1 MSSSLENNLTPA
13 EIMREAW
20 YAHRTFVYYEPHLKQ
35 KQFHDLGKTA
45 RERLFL
51 AGNRTGK
58 TYGGAIEVCM
68 HLSGVYPE
76 DWSGYRFD
84 KPIIA
89 WAIGVS
95 NETVRSTLQQYYI
108 GDPKAETPGGLA
120 PAIILSTTM
129 RRGLADAVDTVR
141 VRHSSGGQSILCFKS
156 YQQGREALQGARV
169 DLIHC
174 DEEPPHSLYMELLM
188 RLMSVDGVSD
198 PGMMM
203 ITATPLLGMTNT
215 ILRFTN
221 EDEAREGEALNGRG
235 FVQAGWND
243 NPYLQDAEKQQL
255 RKSMAPHELE
265 AREKGIPSLGSGMV
279 YPVAESAITCNPFEI
294 PEFWPRVYG
303 LDFGW
308 TAPTAAL
315 FGAHDRD
322 NDVIYFYGEYALA
335 ELTPQQHASNLLKLG
350 ADWIPGVFDP
360 SGLQSSIKDGDKL
373 AQVYHDVG
381 LIYLYKADNAKEAGI
396 AKTLTRMQN
405 GQLKLFNTLSQ
416 TLKEL
421 RIYGRDENG
430 IVRKGNDHLMD
441 CMRYVV
447 MSGLG
452 LARPQRLPRTF
463 DSIRYQG
470 GGYL

>member
-1 MSSSLENNLTPA
+1 MK
-13 EIMREAW
+13 EAW
-20 YAHRTFVYYEPHLKQ
+20 IAHRTFAYYEPHPKQ
-35 KQFHDLGKTA
+35 KQFHELGKTA

-76 DWSGYRFD
+76 DWQGYRFN
-84 KPIIA
+84 KPITA

-108 GDPKAETPGGLA
+108 GDPKSHRLGGLA
-120 PAIILSTTM
+120 PAIITSMTM
-129 RRGLADAVDTVR
+129 RRGLADAIDTVR
-141 VRHSSGGQSILCFKS
+141 IRHVSGGQSILCFKS

-169 DLIHC
+169 DFIHC
-174 DEEPPHSLYMELLM
+174 DEEPPHGLYMELLM

-198 PGMMM
+198 PGLMM

-221 EDEAREGEALNGRG
+221 EDDATEGVALNGRG

-243 NPYLQDAEKQQL
+243 NPYLAEVEKEQL

-279 YPVAESAITCNPFEI
+279 YPVAESAIVCDPFRV
-294 PEFWPRVYG
+294 PEYWPRVYG

-315 FGAHDRD
+315 FAAIDRD
-322 NDVIYFYGEYALA
+322 NDVIYFFAEYALT
-335 ELTPQQHASNLLKLG
+335 ELTPQQHATNLLNLG

-360 SGLQSSIKDGDKL
+360 QGLQSSIKDGDKL

-381 LIYLYKADNAKEAGI
+381 LKHLYRADNAKEAGV
-396 AKTLTRMQN
+396 AKALTRMQN
-405 GQLKLFNTLSQ
+405 GQLKIFSSLCQ
-416 TLKEL
+416 TLKEY

-430 IVRKGNDHLMD
+430 LIRKGNDHLMD
-441 CMRYVV
+441 CLRYVV
-447 MSGLG
+447 MSGLS
-452 LARPQRLPRTF
+452 LARTKEAPRPLYGRR
-463 DSIRYQG
+463 SQG

>member
-1 MSSSLENNLTPA
+1 MNSYSPNSLTEA
-13 EIMREAW
+13 DIMNEAW
-20 YAHRTFVYYEPHLKQ
+20 YAHRTFVYYEPHAKQ

-68 HLSGVYPE
+68 HLTGVYPD
-76 DWSGYRFD
+76 DWNGYRFD

-108 GDPKAETPGGLA
+108 GDPKAQKLGGLT
-120 PAIILSTTM
+120 PSLILSTTM

-141 VRHSSGGQSILCFKS
+141 IRHSSGGQSILCFKS

-174 DEEPPHSLYMELLM
+174 DEEPHHSLYMELLM

-221 EDEAREGEALNGRG
+221 EDDAREGEVLNGRG
-235 FVQAGWND
+235 FIQAGWND
-243 NPYLQDAEKQQL
+243 NPYLREEEKAQL
-255 RKSMAPHELE
+255 RSSMAPHELE

-279 YPVAESAITCNPFEI
+279 YPVAESAITCAPFNI
-294 PEFWPRVYG
+294 PDHWPRVYG

-322 NDVIYFYGEYALA
+322 NDVIYFYGEYALP
-335 ELTPQQHASNLLKLG
+335 ELAPQQHSTNILKMG
-350 ADWIPGVFDP
+350 GDWIPGVFDP
-360 SGLQSSIKDGDKL
+360 SGLQSSVKDGEKL
-373 AQVYHDVG
+373 AQVYHDAG
-381 LIYLYKADNAKEAGI
+381 LVHLTKADNSKEAGI

-405 GQLKLFNTLSQ
+405 GQLKIFNSLSQ
-416 TLKEL
+416 TLREL

-452 LARPQRLPRTF
+452 VARTESWREYYPVARRQ
-463 DSIRYQG
+463 
-470 GGYL
+470 GYL

>member
-1 MSSSLENNLTPA
+1 MENSLSIA

-20 YAHRTFVYYEPHLKQ
+20 YAHRTFAYYEPHPKQ

-68 HLSGVYPE
+68 HLSGIYPE

-84 KPIIA
+84 KPIVA

-108 GDPKAETPGGLA
+108 GDPKAEKPGGLA
-120 PAIILSTTM
+120 PNIIVSTTM

-174 DEEPPHSLYMELLM
+174 DEEPPSNLYMELLM

-221 EDEAREGEALNGRG
+221 EDDAREGFELNGRA

-243 NPYLQDAEKQQL
+243 NPYLSESEKKQL
-255 RKSMAPHELE
+255 RSGMSPHELE
-265 AREKGIPSLGSGMV
+265 AREMGIPSLGSGMV
-279 YPVAESAITCNPFEI
+279 YPVSESAITCDPFAI
-294 PEFWPRVYG
+294 PEYWPRVYG

-322 NDVIYFYGEYALA
+322 NDVIYFYAEYALP
-335 ELTPQQHASNLLKLG
+335 ELTPQQHATNLLKLG

-360 SGLQSSIKDGDKL
+360 SGLQSSVKDGDKL
-373 AQVYHDVG
+373 AQVYNDVG
-381 LIYLYKADNAKEAGI
+381 LIYLYKADNAKEAGV

-405 GQLKLFNTLSQ
+405 GQLKLFSTLSQ

-421 RIYGRDENG
+421 RIYGRDEHG
-430 IVRKGNDHLMD
+430 IIRKGNDHLMD
-441 CMRYVV
+441 CMRYAI
-447 MSGLG
+447 MSGLEV
-452 LARPQRLPRTF
+452 ARPQKMPR
-463 DSIRYQG
+463 SIRQNQA

>member
-1 MSSSLENNLTPA
+1 
-13 EIMREAW
+13 MREAW
-20 YAHRTFVYYEPHLKQ
+20 YAHRTFTYYEPHPKQ

-84 KPIIA
+84 KPIVA

-108 GDPKAETPGGLA
+108 GDPKAEKPGGLA
-120 PAIILSTTM
+120 PDIIVATTM

-174 DEEPPHSLYMELLM
+174 DEEPPSNLYMELLM

-221 EDEAREGEALNGRG
+221 EDDAREGFELNGRA

-243 NPYLQDAEKQQL
+243 NPYLSESEKKQL
-255 RKSMAPHELE
+255 RSGMSPHELE
-265 AREKGIPSLGSGMV
+265 AREMGIPSLGSGMV
-279 YPVAESAITCNPFEI
+279 YPVSESAIVCDPFNI
-294 PEFWPRVYG
+294 PDYWPRVYG

-322 NDVIYFYGEYALA
+322 NDVIYFYAEYALP
-335 ELTPQQHASNLLKLG
+335 ELTPQQHATNLLKLG

-360 SGLQSSIKDGDKL
+360 SGLQSSVKDGDKL
-373 AQVYHDVG
+373 AQVYNDVG
-381 LIYLYKADNAKEAGI
+381 LIHLYKADNAKEAGV

-405 GQLKLFNTLSQ
+405 GQLKLFSTLNQ

-421 RIYGRDENG
+421 RIYGRDEHG
-430 IVRKGNDHLMD
+430 IIRKGNDHLMD
-441 CMRYVV
+441 CMRYTV
-447 MSGLG
+447 MSGLEV
-452 LARPQRLPRTF
+452 ARPQKMPR
-463 DSIRYQG
+463 SIRQNQA

>member
-1 MSSSLENNLTPA
+1 MENSLSIS

-20 YAHRTFVYYEPHLKQ
+20 YAHRTFAYYEPHAKQ

-76 DWSGYRFD
+76 DWSGYRFA
-84 KPIIA
+84 KPIVA

-108 GDPKAETPGGLA
+108 GDPKAEKPGGLA
-120 PAIILSTTM
+120 PDIIFSTTM

-141 VRHSSGGQSILCFKS
+141 VRHVSGGQSILCFKS

-174 DEEPPHSLYMELLM
+174 DEEPPSNLYMELLM

-221 EDEAREGEALNGRG
+221 EDDAREGFELNGRA
-235 FVQAGWND
+235 FVQAGWDD
-243 NPYLQDAEKQQL
+243 NPYLSESEKKQL
-255 RKSMAPHELE
+255 RSGMSPHELE

-279 YPVAESAITCNPFEI
+279 YPVSESAIVCDPFAI
-294 PEFWPRVYG
+294 PEYWPRVYG

-322 NDVIYFYGEYALA
+322 NDVIYFYAEYALP
-335 ELTPQQHASNLLKLG
+335 ELTPQQHATNLLKLG

-360 SGLQSSIKDGDKL
+360 SGLQSSVKDGDKL
-373 AQVYHDVG
+373 AQVYNDVG
-381 LIYLYKADNAKEAGI
+381 LIYLYKADNAKEAGV

-405 GQLKLFNTLSQ
+405 GQLKLFSTLSQ

-421 RIYGRDENG
+421 RIYGRDESG
-430 IVRKGNDHLMD
+430 IIRKGNDHLMD
-441 CMRYVV
+441 CMRYAI
-447 MSGLG
+447 MSGLEV
-452 LARPQRLPRTF
+452 ARPQKMPR
-463 DSIRYQG
+463 SIRQNQA